1 MPEPRLPRKGKDQ
14 VVDVQVRHLVF
25 GLVAVGAMLAL
36 ISLGGKVIIERGR
49 IRRQQ
54 DLLDGAQALLGMI
67 QQLRQEGGLKWP
79 AKSGS
84 PSPTSHSAR

>member
-14 VVDVQVRHLVF
+14 VVDVEIRHLVL
-25 GLVAVGAMLAL
+25 GLFAMGAMLAL
-36 ISLGGKVIIERGR
+36 ISVGGKVVIERGR

-67 QQLRQEGGLKWP
+67 QQLRQEGGSK
-79 AKSGS
+79 
-84 PSPTSHSAR
+84 